1 MQRRKWAV
9 FLAVLG
15 LAPITAHAQD
25 KQTRQAERQ
34 IAVILTEFN
43 EEMRGYE
50 RELKYFQ
57 RVPEFKPLSELHAQL
72 IGQVAQM
79 SKLDTA
85 GRGSGP
91 AILQLAREMDQT
103 ARKLDVA
110 TGGLEQRAEAVS
122 SREDRAVAERMRA
135 HANAMVRTTDKL
147 IALFR

>member
-1 MQRRKWAV
+1 MQRRKWAA

-15 LAPITAHAQD
+15 LTSITAHAED
-25 KQTRQAERQ
+25 KTTVQAERR
-34 IAVILTEFN
+34 IAAVLTEFN

-57 RVPEFKPLSELHAQL
+57 RVPEFKPLSELHTQL

>member
-1 MQRRKWAV
+1 MQRLKWAA

-34 IAVILTEFN
+34 IAAILTEFN

-57 RVPEFKPLSELHAQL
+57 RVAEFKSLAELHAQL
-72 IGQVAQM
+72 VAQAAQM
-79 SKLDTA
+79 AKLDTA

-103 ARKLDVA
+103 VRKLDVG
-110 TGGLEQRAEAVS
+110 TGGLEQRAKAVAS
-122 SREDRAVAERMRA
+122 GEDRAVAERMRT
-135 HANAMVRTTDKL
+135 HANAMVRTTDRL
-147 IALFR
+147 LALFR

>member
-1 MQRRKWAV
+1 MRRLKWAA

-15 LAPITAHAQD
+15 LTPIVSHAQD
-25 KQTRQAERQ
+25 KQTVQAERR
-34 IAVILTEFN
+34 IAVVLTEFN

-57 RVPEFKPLSELHAQL
+57 RVAEFKPLSELHAQL
-72 IGQVAQM
+72 VGQAAQM
-79 SKLDTA
+79 AKLDTA

-91 AILQLAREMDQT
+91 AILELAREMDRT

-110 TGGLEQRAEAVS
+110 TGSLEQRAEAVS
-122 SREDRAVAERMRA
+122 SREDRTVAERMRT